1 MKAKNWMVFLFVLL
15 SLFVSVGAFAQDAA
29 EETAAT
35 ETEAAAADEGSSM
48 RMLGALIGA
57 AVAFGLGAIGA
68 GLGIGQVGSA
78 AMGAIAEKP
87 NLAGQALIFVAL
99 AEGIV
104 VFGFIMAIMILGKR
118 SWDSIWREWKAGSS
132 PEKKRLKP
140 HSPTH

>member
-1 MKAKNWMVFLFVLL
+1 MKAKNLMVFLFVLL

-29 EETAAT
+29 DEATAA
-35 ETEAAAADEGSSM
+35 ETEVTASDESSSM

-104 VFGFIMAIMILGKR
+104 RYGCDCRETEFGR
-118 SWDSIWREWKAGSS
+118 SGADFCCVG
-132 PEKKRLKP
+132 
-140 HSPTH
+140 

>member
-1 MKAKNWMVFLFVLL
+1 MKAKNLMVFLFVLL

-29 EETAAT
+29 DEATAA
-35 ETEAAAADEGSSM
+35 ETEVTASDESSSM
-48 RMLGALIGA
+48 RMLGALM
-57 AVAFGLGAIGA
+57 GAIGA

-104 VFGFIMAIMILGKR
+104 VFGFIMAIMILGK
-118 SWDSIWREWKAGSS
+118 I
-132 PEKKRLKP
+132 
-140 HSPTH
+140 

>member
-1 MKAKNWMVFLFVLL
+1 MKAKNLMVFLFVLL
-15 SLFVSVGAFAQDAA
+15 SLFVSVGAFAQG
-29 EETAAT
+29 
-35 ETEAAAADEGSSM
+35 AADEAIAAETEVTASDESSSM

-104 VFGFIMAIMILGKR
+104 VFGFIMAIMILGK
-118 SWDSIWREWKAGSS
+118 I
-132 PEKKRLKP
+132 
-140 HSPTH
+140 